1 MGCSGISTRILGK
14 SILGLDGFGHPM
26 PSQREVGFTL
36 TFVGITGAMATLLLG
51 IYWAPL
57 VDPESWN
64 APEAYRILYWHVP
77 FAWSSFLAFSMLFV
91 GAISW
96 YRNRTDWGWRWVST
110 GSDLGLLFG
119 LGVVTSGPIW
129 GSAEW
134 GVPWDWGD
142 LRLNTFAL
150 LTAVALFLVLSKRSQ
165 PDGQDT
171 RDTLAAI
178 GLFGFALVPI
188 TAMATTWYQE
198 RHPGVVVVNTEES
211 GLDPQIFSVLV
222 IGFVSFLILFVGL
235 AILTDLVQRMES
247 KLEQR
252 LREIDEEVAN

>member
-1 MGCSGISTRILGK
+1 VSDTYSSSSIRFGTGLTALGILGAVVTAF
-14 SILGLDGFGHPM
+14 LGVYYAPM
-26 PSQREVGFTL
+26 VNPVAF
-36 TFVGITGAMATLLLG
+36 
-51 IYWAPL
+51 
-57 VDPESWN
+57 N

-77 FAWSSFLAFSMLFV
+77 FAWSSFLAFCMLFT
-91 GAISW
+91 GAVAW
-96 YRNRTDWGWRWVST
+96 YKDRSDWGWRWFST

-119 LGVVTSGPIW
+119 LGVITSGPIW

-150 LTAVALFLVLSKRSQ
+150 LTGVAFFLVLSRRSQ

-188 TAMATTWYQE
+188 TALATTWYQK
-198 RHPGVVVVNTEES
+198 RHPGIVIIDGEGT
-211 GLDPQIFSVLV
+211 GLDPAIRAVLMF
-222 IGFVSFLILFVGL
+222 GFFSFLVLFVGL
-235 AILTDLVQRMES
+235 AILSDSVIKMEEMLEEGKRDL
-247 KLEQR
+247 
-252 LREIDEEVAN
+252 DEVNVK

>member
-14 SILGLDGFGHPM
+14 SILGLDGFGHLM